1 MCNKKY
7 MKNGGCDTVYEFA
20 GCQVQWDKHRLQ
32 PQWMHRECVLST
44 NRRHRP
50 SGKQCLHA
58 NVCGVLLLQPV
69 SITTNSPFGTSV
81 GQGLLWHHFLVNQCT
96 QRTCWLQ
103 RLFLVSANPGTF
115 LGGYTVTEK
124 NLRQPFFEVWQP
136 LEVAGFTDLR
146 WPFMLYLEYFRIFL
160 SFFQTSG

>member
-1 MCNKKY
+1 MAATPCMNLQVAKCSETNTDY
-7 MKNGGCDTVYEFA
+7 SLSGCTE
-20 GCQVQWDKHRLQ
+20 
-32 PQWMHRECVLST
+32 
-44 NRRHRP
+44 
-50 SGKQCLHA
+50 
-58 NVCGVLLLQPV
+58 NVCLAPTDVTGHRGSNVCMRMFVVFYCYSQFISLQTVLLD
-69 SITTNSPFGTSV
+69 PFGTRV

-124 NLRQPFFEVWQP
+124 NLRQPFFEVWLP

-146 WPFMLYLEYFRIFL
+146 WPFMLYLKYFIIFL